1 MTIRCHLF
9 PEHDHDVARAIVEG
23 GGEVV
28 AIEKAQALIHTGGGP
43 DRLAVLLK
51 QNPDIEWVQL
61 RGAGIDRFVP
71 TLDTKRLWTSAKGA
85 YSQPVAE
92 HALAL
97 ALAGMRGAIRYGRQ
111 HAWSEPYGHSLHGS
125 DVVILGGG
133 GITRHLLTLLQPFG
147 ANVTVV
153 RRRHEPLPGAKVVSL
168 ADLEASVATA
178 DLVVLALALTDE
190 TQGIVDAGLLSA
202 MSPNAWLV
210 NVARGAHIV
219 TDDLVAALEGGEIGG
234 AALDVTDPEPLPEG
248 HRLWQLENALITPH
262 VGSTPEMHLPF
273 YLHRVKE
280 NLRRFAA
287 GEDLIGVV
295 DVELGY

>member
-9 PEHDHDVARAIVEG
+9 PEHDDDVAGAIVEG

-28 AIEKAQALIHTGGGP
+28 ALEKAQALIHTGGGQ
-43 DRLAVLLK
+43 DLIAVLLE

-61 RGAGIDRFVP
+61 RGAGIDGFVP
-71 TLDTKRLWTSAKGA
+71 MLDSARLWTSAKGA
-85 YSQPVAE
+85 YSKPVAE

-97 ALAGMRGAIRYGRQ
+97 ALAGMRGAIRYARRET
-111 HAWSEPYGHSLHGS
+111 WSGPYGMSLHGS

-133 GITRHLLTLLQPFG
+133 GITRHLITLLQPFE
-147 ANVTVV
+147 ASITVV
-153 RRRHEPLPGAKVVSL
+153 RKRVEALSGARVVSN
-168 ADLEASVATA
+168 DGLEPAVSSA

-190 TQGIVDAGLLSA
+190 TRGIVDSGLLST
-202 MSPNAWLV
+202 MSKHAWVV

-273 YLHRVKE
+273 YLRRVEE
-280 NLRRFAA
+280 NLRRFAT
-287 GEDLIGVV
+287 GEDLIGMV
-295 DVELGY
+295 DVDAGY